1 MKRPETPKEWLE
13 RYEKKLWRA
22 QQNYQETGDAKYD
35 RQVEE
40 FEVVTDGLVALIQ
53 KQEERQVDIKKRITN
68 RDAVIDRL
76 IKDNYS
82 RGEVLELLRDAVY
95 W

>member
-13 RYEKKLWRA
+13 RYEKKLLRA
-22 QQNYQETGDAKYD
+22 QQNYQETGDPKYD

-40 FEVVTDGLVALIQ
+40 FEVVTDALVALIQ